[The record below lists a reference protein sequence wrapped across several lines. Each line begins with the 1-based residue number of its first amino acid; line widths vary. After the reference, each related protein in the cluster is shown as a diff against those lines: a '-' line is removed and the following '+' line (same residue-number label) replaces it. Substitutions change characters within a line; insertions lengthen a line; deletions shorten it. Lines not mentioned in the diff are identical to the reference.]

1 MLTCPMRIDRAIQP
15 RRTTSLT
22 ALVDVVFLLLLFFML
37 ASTFSR
43 FSVIE
48 VGLGGSGAP
57 TAATEIEN
65 VLLSVD
71 AGPKL
76 FVNGTEVALGGLA
89 ETLLS
94 LGEANTQRVLL
105 RPTARATAQDI
116 VSVLERA
123 RAAAAGDVILVR

>member
-1 MLTCPMRIDRAIQP
+1 MRIDRAIRI

-48 VGLGGSGAP
+48 VGLGGSGRP
-57 TAATEIEN
+57 AAETSLDTI
-65 VLLSVD
+65 LLSVD
-71 AGPKL
+71 AEGSL
-76 FVNGTEVALGGLA
+76 FVNGSAVEPGTLA
-89 ETLLS
+89 EVLRGS
-94 LGEANTQRVLL
+94 GDARSQRILL
-105 RPTARATAQDI
+105 RPTSRATAQDI
-116 VSVLERA
+116 VSALELA

>member
-1 MLTCPMRIDRAIQP
+1 MRIDRAIRV

-48 VGLGGSGAP
+48 VGLGGSGQP
-57 TAATEIEN
+57 TAATTLES

-71 AGPKL
+71 AEGKL
-76 FVNGTEVALGGLA
+76 FVNGAPVAASALA
-89 ETLLS
+89 ETLLA
-94 LGEANTQRVLL
+94 LGDADTQRILL
-105 RPTARATAQDI
+105 RPTSRATAQDI
-116 VSVLERA
+116 VSALEVA